1 VSGYATG
8 ETVTGV
14 ARVPRSERPETKI
27 ILSKPANVQL
37 LGSGEGQDRNG
48 TQAPVA
54 SHPTFEP
61 HPIQGWTPDFIALVL
76 QEAIHMKY
84 YDELMPIAGAEG
96 VKWAKA
102 LAQKEGILIAISG
115 GANFVVSLQIA
126 ERMPPGLVSLCRLL
140 DNAERYLT
148 TAIFKGI
155 AEIMD
160 EAELAISRLTL
171 GFQMP

>member
-1 VSGYATG
+1 MSGYGTG
-8 ETVTGV
+8 GIVTGV
-14 ARVPRSERPETKI
+14 VRVSRSERPGTKI
-27 ILSKPANVQL
+27 ILSEPANVQL
-37 LGSGEGQDRNG
+37 LGSGEGQDRDG
-48 TQAPVA
+48 IGVPVA

-84 YDELMPIAGAEG
+84 YDDLIPIAGAEG

-102 LAQKEGILIAISG
+102 LAQKEAILIGISG

-126 ERMPPGLVSLCRLL
+126 ERTPPGLVSLCMLL

-148 TAIFKGI
+148 TLIFKGT

-160 EAELAISRLTL
+160 EEELAISRLTL
-171 GFQMP
+171 AFQMP

>member
-1 VSGYATG
+1 
-8 ETVTGV
+8 
-14 ARVPRSERPETKI
+14 
-27 ILSKPANVQL
+27 L
-37 LGSGEGQDRNG
+37 LVSGEGQDRNG

-115 GANFVVSLQIA
+115 GANLSYLCKSRNGRHPGWSVSAGFLIT
-126 ERMPPGLVSLCRLL
+126 R
-140 DNAERYLT
+140 NAT
-148 TAIFKGI
+148 
-155 AEIMD
+155 
-160 EAELAISRLTL
+160 
-171 GFQMP
+171 